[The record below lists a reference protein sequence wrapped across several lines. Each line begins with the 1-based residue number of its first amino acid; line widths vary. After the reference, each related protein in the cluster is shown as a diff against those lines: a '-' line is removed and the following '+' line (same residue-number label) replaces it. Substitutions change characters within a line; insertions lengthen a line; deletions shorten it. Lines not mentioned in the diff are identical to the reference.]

1 MKKRRPT
8 IIDVAKQA
16 GVSKT
21 TVSRVIGREA
31 DKVRQETRQHVLE
44 VIEELGYTHNAV
56 ASSLRTD
63 RTNIIMLAIPDITNP
78 FWPALARG
86 VQDKMEMEGYAVV
99 FANSDWNDQR
109 EKMFLEMARRN
120 RFDAILINPVCVNND
135 DLLAAH
141 IPTVLIGSHTNF
153 PDFDSV
159 GSDSYGAI
167 QLALTHLYDLGHR
180 RIGLI
185 RGQQVRPR
193 HTRLQSYQDFLSNKR
208 LPQDDDLVVQVP
220 FDEKGGR
227 DALKQ
232 LLALPEKPTAVL
244 AANDILAI
252 GALLAAHEVNIS
264 VPDELSIIGIDD
276 IYAAS
281 TTTPPL
287 TTIAKPKY
295 EIGRKAAAYLLD
307 HIQRQAY
314 LKPRRTLFSCS
325 LQERNS
331 TGPRPN

>member
-1 MKKRRPT
+1 MKRRPT

-21 TVSRVIGREA
+21 TVSRVVGQEA
-31 DKVRQETRQHVLE
+31 GKVREETRQRVLDA
-44 VIEELGYTHNAV
+44 IEDMGYMHNAV

-86 VQDKMEMEGYAVV
+86 VQDKMEAEGYAVV
-99 FANSDWNDQR
+99 FANSDWDDHR

-120 RFDAILINPVCVNND
+120 RFDAILINPVRVNND
-135 DLLAAH
+135 DLLDTH
-141 IPTVLIGSHTNF
+141 IPTVLIGSHTDF

-159 GSDSYGAI
+159 GSDSYGAMQI
-167 QLALTHLYDLGHR
+167 ALIHLYDLGHR

-185 RGQQVRPR
+185 RGRQVRPR
-193 HTRLQSYQDFLSNKR
+193 HTRLRGYQDFLTSKG
-208 LPQDDDLVVQVP
+208 LPLDDSLIVQAP
-220 FDEKGGR
+220 FDEEGGR
-227 DALKQ
+227 KAFKQ
-232 LLALPEKPTAVL
+232 LLALPERPTAVL

-252 GALLAAHEVNIS
+252 GALQAAHEANIA

-276 IYAAS
+276 IYAAA

-295 EIGRKAAAYLLD
+295 EIGQQAAAYLLD
-307 HIQRQAY
+307 HLQERPCSQ
-314 LKPRRTLFSCS
+314 PRRTLFACT
-325 LQERNS
+325 LQERHS
-331 TGPRPN
+331 TGPAPG

>member
-1 MKKRRPT
+1 MKRRPT
-8 IIDVAKQA
+8 IIDVARHA

-21 TVSRVIGREA
+21 TVSRVVGHEA
-31 DKVRQETRQHVLE
+31 EKVREETQQRVLDA
-44 VIEELGYTHNAV
+44 IDELGYTHNAV

-86 VQDKMEMEGYAVV
+86 VQDRMEAEGYAVV
-99 FANSDWNDQR
+99 FANSDWDDHR

-120 RFDAILINPVCVNND
+120 RFDAILINPVCVNNA

-159 GSDSYGAI
+159 GSDSYGAM
-167 QLALTHLYDLGHR
+167 QLALTHLYNLGHR

-193 HTRLQSYQDFLSNKR
+193 HTRLPGYQDFLANNG
-208 LPQDDDLVVQVP
+208 LLLDDDLIVQVP
-220 FDEKGGR
+220 FDEQGGKE
-227 DALKQ
+227 ALKQ
-232 LLALPEKPTAVL
+232 LWALPQRPTAVL

-252 GALLAAHEVNIS
+252 GALQAAHEHGIA

-276 IYAAS
+276 IYAAA

-295 EIGRKAAAYLLD
+295 EIGQQAATYLLD
-307 HIQRQAY
+307 HLQERPYSQ
-314 LKPRRTLFSCS
+314 PRRKLFACT

-331 TGPRPN
+331 TGPAPD